1 MGRRRSRSRRLS
13 ILCKE
18 TNDMSVRVLDPTV
31 DTSPAKA
38 GATTKLTSLAGR
50 TIGLLDNG
58 KINVR
63 PLLDHME
70 RMLRSQYGVHD
81 VVRLRKLDFSRPV
94 PAAVLTAMRGC
105 DAVISAVGDC
115 GSCLSCSMH
124 GAILAGPACIIA

>member
-1 MGRRRSRSRRLS
+1 
-13 ILCKE
+13 
-18 TNDMSVRVLDPTV
+18 MSVRVLDPTV

-38 GATTKLTSLAGR
+38 GATTKLTSLGGR

-70 RMLRSQYGVHD
+70 RMLRSQYGVRD

-94 PAAVLTAMRGC
+94 PAPVLAAMQGC
-105 DAVISAVGDC
+105 DAVISAVGD
-115 GSCLSCSMH
+115 
-124 GAILAGPACIIA
+124 

>member
-1 MGRRRSRSRRLS
+1 
-13 ILCKE
+13 
-18 TNDMSVRVLDPTV
+18 MSVRVLDPTV
-31 DTSPAKA
+31 DASPAKA

-70 RMLRSQYGVHD
+70 RMLRSQYGVRD

-94 PAAVLTAMRGC
+94 PAPVLVAMQGC
-105 DAVISAVGDC
+105 DAVISAVGD
-115 GSCLSCSMH
+115 
-124 GAILAGPACIIA
+124 

>member
-1 MGRRRSRSRRLS
+1 
-13 ILCKE
+13 
-18 TNDMSVRVLDPTV
+18 MSVRVLDPTV

-70 RMLRSQYGVHD
+70 RMLRSQYGVRD

-94 PAAVLTAMRGC
+94 PAPVVAAMQGC
-105 DAVISAVGDC
+105 DAVISAVGD
-115 GSCLSCSMH
+115 
-124 GAILAGPACIIA
+124 